1 MIVFKLIFAGLTAYG
16 VWTGLNGAAILAGF
30 MVGFVYYSEARL
42 RKQENEY
49 RRSPRSAITVPDTL
63 DLLDHKACASS
74 ESSFPSQISKPDS
87 ES

>member
-16 VWTGLNGAAILAGF
+16 IWIGLYGAALLSLL
-30 MVGFVYYSEARL
+30 MLGFVYYSEAMMHR
-42 RKQENEY
+42 QENNY
-49 RRSPRSAITVPDTL
+49 RRSPRSAVTVPDTL
-63 DLLDHKACASS
+63 DLLDHKACACS